1 MVRGVQTEQGTAT
14 KNYLIGEI
22 SDLEEMK
29 KLIGQISKEDMQVA
43 VENFVLSVF
52 AAADKDERTCPEVTK
67 NQAISFKRAGD
78 FIMVLTLFQSNGTL
92 TEEWQKRQK
101 YCVYKAGTI
110 MKSLKA
116 GEVPVRG
123 NPFEPEEEK
132 QNSTLPEPT
141 HEQPN

>member
-1 MVRGVQTEQGTAT
+1 M
-14 KNYLIGEI
+14 
-22 SDLEEMK
+22 
-29 KLIGQISKEDMQVA
+29 
-43 VENFVLSVF
+43 SVF

-67 NQAISFKRAGD
+67 NNAIAFKRAGD
-78 FIMVLTLFQSNGTL
+78 FIMVLTLFQADKML

-132 QNSTLPEPT
+132 QNSTVPEPT
-141 HEQPN
+141 HEQPSYGYNDTNA